1 MDIESRRRRGRD
13 ADIQWRRASHRRYY
27 ADASAD
33 QRVCAVDAPL
43 LVVNAA
49 DDPIALTT
57 VKRGV
62 FDYDAVAANDN
73 LVVAVTA
80 RGGHLGWVDA
90 ADPTGPPD
98 WAQETV
104 LDFLDAARREAP
116 P

>member
-1 MDIESRRRRGRD
+1 M
-13 ADIQWRRASHRRYY
+13 
-27 ADASAD
+27 
-33 QRVCAVDAPL
+33 
-43 LVVNAA
+43 NAA